1 MKRNNPLLFE
11 AALERA
17 AESFKNI
24 LICLTTA
31 LFILYPAVS
40 FCEDAR
46 IDEVDVSDP
55 PALKVSFK
63 VKDAF
68 TRDIEEAVRSGIPT
82 SFNFII
88 EMNRV
93 RPVLFNETA
102 GRWVFRHTVKYDSL
116 KDEYEVSLDEV
127 GGGAVR
133 TKDFKEMQRLMT
145 TGSSIPLIP
154 GSLLRKGDEY
164 ELRIMAQLRTAELPF
179 ILDYVLFFVKMWD
192 FKTDWYTYRFT
203 L

>member
-1 MKRNNPLLFE
+1 MSFE
-11 AALERA
+11 APFQWSVGSVR
-17 AESFKNI
+17 NI
-24 LICLTTA
+24 LTCLATA
-31 LFILYPAVS
+31 LFIFYPAVS

-46 IDEVDVSDP
+46 IDEVVVSAP

-68 TRDIEEAVRSGIPT
+68 TPDIEEAVRSGIPT

-88 EMNRV
+88 ELDRV
-93 RPVLFNETA
+93 RPLFFNETA
-102 GRWVFRHTVKYDSL
+102 GTWVFRHTVKYDSL
-116 KDEYEVSLDEV
+116 KDEYEVSLDEAD
-127 GGGAVR
+127 GGAVR
-133 TKDFKEMQRLMT
+133 TKDFREMQRLMT
-145 TGSSIPLIP
+145 TCSSIPLIP
-154 GSLLRKGDEY
+154 GSLLSRGGGY

-179 ILDYVLFFVKMWD
+179 MLDYVLFFIRFRD